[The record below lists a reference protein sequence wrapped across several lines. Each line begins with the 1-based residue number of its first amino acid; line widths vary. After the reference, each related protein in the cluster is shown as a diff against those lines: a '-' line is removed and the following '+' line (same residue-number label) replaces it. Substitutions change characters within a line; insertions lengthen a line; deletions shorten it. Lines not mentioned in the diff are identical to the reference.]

1 MVLLHSC
8 KSIDFW
14 LSFDSLSVCLA
25 LYYEKHRMKKHTN
38 KQKTKTDTVLPSP
51 PSEMDTEVQKFI
63 SCFRDG
69 TVKEKFAFVN

>member
-1 MVLLHSC
+1 
-8 KSIDFW
+8 
-14 LSFDSLSVCLA
+14 
-25 LYYEKHRMKKHTN
+25 MKKHPN